1 MIIVIVCQ
9 CSTFRNKN
17 DDKNDKENMV
27 VACEKVK
34 VYHFKDDQQKEDS
47 YQSVTGVNTSF
58 ALAWKRKRNA
68 SNVNIHLIG
77 KVI

>member
-17 DDKNDKENMV
+17 NDKNDKENMV
-27 VACEKVK
+27 AACEKVK
-34 VYHFKDDQQKEDS
+34 VYHFKDDQQKGDS

>member
-9 CSTFRNKN
+9 CSTFRNE
-17 DDKNDKENMV
+17 NDKE
-27 VACEKVK
+27 ACEKVK
-34 VYHFKDDQQKEDS
+34 VYHFKDDQQKGDS

-58 ALAWKRKRNA
+58 ALAWKRNRNA
-68 SNVNIHLIG
+68 SNVNLHLIG